1 MVKNSFDLSVAL
13 KNSTDNSKEPA
24 LVVGGFT
31 AFLTAIWTIITV
43 FADVPIELQNA
54 INSLLVIILP
64 WIVAFLIRRKVW
76 SPDSVQKV
84 VKYREA
90 QAINRVTPPGDS
102 R

>member
-13 KNSTDNSKEPA
+13 KNSTDTSKEPA
-24 LVVGGFT
+24 VVVGSS
-31 AFLTAIWTIITV
+31 AAILAAIWNIV
-43 FADVPIELQNA
+43 AYYVPLPEEIHGD
-54 INSLLVIILP
+54 INIVLLTLLP
-64 WIVAFLIRRKVW
+64 LVVAFLIRRKVW

-90 QAINRVTPPGDS
+90 RAINRVTPPGDS